1 MEHWCPPEVPADI
14 PHGDMPGD
22 KVEINEGHIEKAD
35 LIFPMLAPMAAE
47 AAGKSGRAV
56 VAVCGG
62 SGVGKSETASLLS
75 HYFRSGG
82 VGAYTLSGDNYP
94 RRIPQYNDAERVRV
108 FRTGGMRGMLAQDV
122 YTAENGRAL
131 QKLWADDRDA
141 DPNAAQAGPQ
151 DAPQDM
157 SWLEVYQTASCKAL
171 ADYLGTEQEQDYEE
185 LNAILAA
192 FKAGAEKLWLK
203 RMGRTEDERWYEEVD
218 FSNVSVLVIEWTH
231 GNSDLLRGVDIPVLL
246 NSTPEETRAH
256 RRARGRDGKT
266 DSPFTTMVLEIGQ
279 KELDSCAHKAKI
291 IVSKSAAQARAGIG
305 RSTARTFP
313 PKKQRRGWN
322 GRWWH
327 ASWSC
332 CACVIQSRCFARKPP
347 SRHKRRAAAFASP
360 GRRPGRGLC
369 WTPTFQ
375 TALSALP
382 SAIPKQKNYF

>member
-1 MEHWCPPEVPADI
+1 MNQQTLAALAASMEHWCPPEVPADI

-108 FRTGGMRGMLAQDV
+108 FRTGGIRGMLQEGV
-122 YTAENGRAL
+122 YTAENGVAL
-131 QKLWADDRDA
+131 QKLWAADADA
-141 DPNAAQAGPQ
+141 DPHAAQ
-151 DAPQDM
+151 DAP
-157 SWLEVYQTASCKAL
+157 WLEVYQTAGRKAL

-185 LNAILAA
+185 LSAILAA

-203 RMGRTEDERWYEEVD
+203 RMGHSEDERWYEEVD

-231 GNSDLLRGVDIPVLL
+231 GNSNLLRGVDIPVLL

-256 RRARGRDGKT
+256 RRARGRDGRI
-266 DSPFTTMVLEIGQ
+266 DSPFTTMVLEIEQ

-291 IVSKSAAQARAGIG
+291 IVSKSGALLSYDEYRALMDAQG
-305 RSTARTFP
+305 
-313 PKKQRRGWN
+313 
-322 GRWWH
+322 
-327 ASWSC
+327 
-332 CACVIQSRCFARKPP
+332 V
-347 SRHKRRAAAFASP
+347 
-360 GRRPGRGLC
+360 
-369 WTPTFQ
+369 
-375 TALSALP
+375 
-382 SAIPKQKNYF
+382 